1 MPVRY
6 PSLFIIVVLLLLFTI
21 ANGQRTRYST
31 ESEVGCTPCF
41 DTIKLF
47 GIKTIQDVN
56 RIMPTWVPVAG
67 KDTVVVLEG
76 MVKSGVDKFGINNG
90 PLVSY
95 EDLPLFHY
103 THDMC
108 FNVTPDSAFQHM
120 LAYQVFTGTE
130 THIVEEFDGVRKPG
144 DTTRQHDVHVEWE
157 SGLGQSNPGNP
168 CAALNRL
175 GKSCGFSTTGHQR
188 GDYIWNWPTTGDW
201 VHIEGLWIWDRGH
214 PPAEAEIHPIRFL
227 AIQRALP
234 AKISIDGPYATL
246 VDIYAS
252 GNGGTFYNNLPGQP
266 AFVNP
271 VKMAGRTYNFTVKNT
286 LPKPSAN
293 AKLLARLEKAQGNS
307 YNGNVN
313 LAIDQAT
320 GLCNVSIPWTD
331 ADTAVLAYSLYL
343 YWDEDTGTTNGAV
356 NRVKVHVKKLKI
368 KKRKEFLTPSEFRV
382 FMDVGGNW
390 LFLNDLFGTKKDVL
404 DKGLGK
410 TYRRNFKIEDDF
422 YINVPSG
429 KDFRIYVTGWEA
441 DGMDLSFGHIVDD
454 HSPCNADT
462 KQMLHKSDKL
472 NLKQVALH
480 GCLDDHFGDA
490 AAWHKVEGITTQQK
504 FELLPQ
510 EGVNIDVCPCSKFK
524 MEKGFKLYYTIE
536 KVN

>member
-1 MPVRY
+1 MPRRF
-6 PSLFIIVVLLLLFTI
+6 PRFILIAVLLLSFTCVY
-21 ANGQRTRYST
+21 AQQPRYST
-31 ESEVGCTPCF
+31 DSEVGRVPCF

-76 MVKSGVDKFGINNG
+76 LIKSGVDKFGINNG
-90 PLVSY
+90 PIVSY

-108 FNVTPDSAFQHM
+108 FNITPDSAFQHM

-130 THIVEEFDGVRKPG
+130 THIVEDMDKTRTPG
-144 DTTRQHDVHVEWE
+144 DTTRQRDVHVEWE

-168 CAALNRL
+168 CAVLNRQ
-175 GKSCGFSTTGHQR
+175 GKSCGFSTTGHER

-201 VHIEGLWIWDRGH
+201 VHVEGLWIWDRGH
-214 PPAEAEIHPIRFL
+214 PPAEAEIHPIRFM
-227 AIQRALP
+227 AIQRQLP
-234 AKISIDGPYATL
+234 AKVKDLNKYATE
-246 VDIYAS
+246 VNIYAS
-252 GNGGTFYNNLPGQP
+252 GNGGAFYNNLPNQP
-266 AFVNP
+266 PFVNR

-286 LPKPSAN
+286 LPKPSSS
-293 AKLLARLEKAQGNS
+293 AKLLARLTSE
-307 YNGNVN
+307 NGNTYAGNIN
-313 LAIDQAT
+313 LVLDQST
-320 GLCNVSIPWTD
+320 GTCKVTIPWLD
-331 ADTAVLAYSLYL
+331 ADTATLAYTLYL
-343 YWDEDTGTTNGAV
+343 YWDEGAGTDTTAI
-356 NRVKVHVKKLKI
+356 NRVKVSIKKLKI
-368 KKRKEFLTPSEFRV
+368 KRRKEFLNRSEFRV

-390 LFLNDLFGTKKDVL
+390 IFLNDLFGTKKEVL
-404 DKGLGK
+404 KRGLGK
-410 TYRRNFKIEDDF
+410 TYRRNFKINESF
-422 YINVPSG
+422 YVNVPAG
-429 KDFRIYVTGWEA
+429 KDFRIFVTGWEA
-441 DGMDLSFGHIVDD
+441 DGMDLSFGHIVNDN
-454 HSPCNADT
+454 SPCNADT
-462 KQMLHKSDKL
+462 KQMLHKSDKI

-490 AAWHKVEGITTQQK
+490 AAWHKGDSVSVKQK

-510 EGVNIDVCPCSKFK
+510 EGENIDVCPCSKFK